1 MGRGLAVGDLDND
14 GREDVLILSH
24 NQPLAY
30 LHNRTRGGR
39 FLTLRLAGRA
49 SNRDAVGAKVA
60 VLAGGRR
67 RVAWRV
73 GGGSYQ
79 SAADPRIH
87 FGLGEADRIEAVE
100 VTWPSGHVD
109 RYQGLRTNTGYLLR
123 EGEDRPKPLAGFPSD
138 GP

>member
-1 MGRGLAVGDLDND
+1 M
-14 GREDVLILSH
+14 
-24 NQPLAY
+24 
-30 LHNRTRGGR
+30 
-39 FLTLRLAGRA
+39 
-49 SNRDAVGAKVA
+49 NRDAVGAKVA